1 VREAYSLYVERAIE
15 DANEADGPLS
25 AACCGGILDLAMT
38 KDAAEKIEALR
49 EAIHRHNYLYY
60 VEDRPEISDAEYDRL
75 LRELRALETAHP
87 ELITSDS
94 PTQGVGG
101 QVGPA
106 FAPVEHKGPMLSLDN
121 ALSADDLR
129 EFEARLRRVLPSADF
144 TYVCEPKIDG
154 LGVALLYTRGRFA
167 RGATRGDGRVG
178 EDITRNLGTIKVIP
192 GALTGE
198 LQRTRSLEVRGEV
211 FMPRE
216 AFAKLNASLEEAG
229 QPTFANPRNAAAGA
243 VRQKDPAI
251 TASRPLDILLYHV
264 SHREPG
270 EFASQWEA
278 LEALK
283 AAGFPVNP
291 RSKRCRDIAAVIAYC
306 ERLEAERDALEYD
319 ADGIV
324 VKVDSLE
331 QQRRLGATAH
341 HPRWAIAFKFAARQA
356 TTRVLDIV
364 INVGKTGALTPT
376 ASLEPVELAGV
387 TVSNVSLHNEDEVA
401 RKDVRIGDTVLIE
414 RAGDVIPYLVQVVT
428 SRRLRG
434 ARPFHMPR
442 TCPACGAPAERPEGE
457 AIWRCTNVACPA
469 QLKERLFHWGGR
481 RAMDI
486 EHLGEIVINQL
497 VDREMVRDF
506 GDLYELD
513 IEQLAGLE
521 RMAEKSATNLAEA
534 IQASKGRGLSR
545 VLNGLGIRMVGERA
559 AQLLAARFGSMERLE
574 KATED
579 EINEIPGIGPKIA
592 ESVRHFFQDERN
604 RKIVR
609 HLREVGLDLSE
620 KGVSDK
626 PGPLTGKTLVLTG
639 GLRGMTR
646 DEAKDTILRLGGR
659 VTGTV
664 SRKTDY
670 IVVGED
676 PGSKAD
682 DAARLG
688 VTVLDEAQFLSLIGR
703 SQ

>member
-1 VREAYSLYVERAIE
+1 
-15 DANEADGPLS
+15 
-25 AACCGGILDLAMT
+25 MT
-38 KDAAEKIEALR
+38 KPKDAAKKIEALR

-75 LRELRALETAHP
+75 LRELRALEEAHP
-87 ELITSDS
+87 ELITPDS

-101 QVGPA
+101 RVGPA
-106 FAPVEHKGPMLSLDN
+106 FAPVEHLVAMLSLDN
-121 ALSADDLR
+121 AMSPDDLR
-129 EFEARLRRVLPSADF
+129 EFEGRIGRALPQAKFDF
-144 TYVCEPKIDG
+144 VCEPKIDG
-154 LGVALLYTRGRFA
+154 LGVALLYERGRFT

-178 EDITRNLGTIKVIP
+178 EDITQNLRTIKAIP
-192 GALTGE
+192 SILHGPLKNAM
-198 LQRTRSLEVRGEV
+198 RLEVRGEV
-211 FMPRE
+211 YMPRE
-216 AFAKLNASLEEAG
+216 AFARLNARLEEAG
-229 QPTFANPRNAAAGA
+229 EPTFANPRNAAAGA

-251 TASRPLDILLYHV
+251 TATRPLEIILYHV
-264 SHREPG
+264 SVLEPAL
-270 EFASQWEA
+270 FDSHWER
-278 LEALK
+278 LETLRK
-283 AAGFPVNP
+283 SGFTVNP
-291 RSKRCRDIAAVIAYC
+291 RSKRCPDIDAVVAYC
-306 ERLEAERDALEYD
+306 RRLEAERDELDYD
-319 ADGIV
+319 ADGAV
-324 VKVDSLE
+324 VKVNDLE

-356 TTRVLDIV
+356 TTRVIGIT

-376 ASLEPVELAGV
+376 GQLEPVELAGV
-387 TVSNVSLHNEDEVA
+387 TVSNVSLHNEDEVR
-401 RKDVRIGDTVLIE
+401 RKDVRVGDTVLIE

-428 SRRLRG
+428 SKRPRD

-442 TCPACGAPAERPEGE
+442 TCPVCGAPAERPEGE

-469 QLKERLFHWGGR
+469 QLKERLFHWGSR

-486 EHLGEIVINQL
+486 EHLGEVVIDQL
-497 VDREMVRDF
+497 VDRELVADF

-513 IEQLAGLE
+513 VLQLAGLE
-521 RMAEKSATNLAEA
+521 RMAEKSATNLVEA

-559 AQLLAARFGSMERLE
+559 SQLLAARFGSMERLE

-579 EINEIPGIGPKIA
+579 DINEISGIGPKIA
-592 ESVRHFFQDERN
+592 RSIARFFLEDRN
-604 RKIVR
+604 RKIIR
-609 HLREVGLDLSE
+609 HLREVGVDLRE

-646 DEAKDTILRLGGR
+646 DEAKDAILRLGGR

-670 IVVGED
+670 VIAGED
-676 PGSKAD
+676 PGGKAD
-682 DAARLG
+682 DAKRLG

>member
-1 VREAYSLYVERAIE
+1 MMK
-15 DANEADGPLS
+15 P
-25 AACCGGILDLAMT
+25 

-75 LRELRALETAHP
+75 LRELRALESAHP
-87 ELITSDS
+87 ELITPDS

-101 QVGPA
+101 RVGPA
-106 FAPVEHKGPMLSLDN
+106 FAPVEHLVAMLSLDN
-121 ALSADDLR
+121 ATSPDELR
-129 EFEARLRRVLPSADF
+129 EFEARIRRALPQAKLDF
-144 TYVCEPKIDG
+144 VCEPKIDG
-154 LGVALLYTRGRFA
+154 LGVALLYERGRFT

-178 EDITRNLGTIKVIP
+178 EDITQNLRTIEAIP
-192 GALTGE
+192 STLHGPLKDAK
-198 LQRTRSLEVRGEV
+198 RLEVRGEV
-211 FMPRE
+211 YMPRG
-216 AFAKLNASLEEAG
+216 AFARLNATLEEAG
-229 QPTFANPRNAAAGA
+229 ETTFANPRNAAAGA

-251 TASRPLDILLYHV
+251 TATRPLEIFLYHV
-264 SHREPG
+264 SFLEPVL
-270 EFASQWEA
+270 FDSHWEQ
-278 LEALK
+278 LQALK
-283 AAGFPVNP
+283 KSGFLVNP
-291 RSKRCRDIAAVIAYC
+291 RSERCRDIDAVIAYC
-306 ERLEAERDALEYD
+306 RRLEGERDGLEYD
-319 ADGIV
+319 ADGAV
-324 VKVDSLE
+324 VKANDLE

-356 TTRVLDIV
+356 TTRVMGIT

-376 ASLEPVELAGV
+376 AQLEPVELAGV
-387 TVSNVSLHNEDEVA
+387 TVSNVSLHNEDEVR

-428 SRRLRG
+428 SKRPRD
-434 ARPFHMPR
+434 AQPFHMPHK
-442 TCPACGAPAERPEGE
+442 CPVCGAPAERPEGE

-469 QLKERLFHWGGR
+469 QLKERLFHWGSR

-486 EHLGEIVINQL
+486 EHLGEVVIDQL

-506 GDLYELD
+506 ADLYELD
-513 IEQLAGLE
+513 VEQLAGLE
-521 RMAEKSATNLAEA
+521 RMAEKSATNLVEA
-534 IQASKGRGLSR
+534 IKASKGRGLSR

-574 KATED
+574 KASAD
-579 EINEIPGIGPKIA
+579 DINEIPGIGPKIA
-592 ESVRHFFQDERN
+592 ESVARFFHEERN
-604 RKIVR
+604 RKIIR
-609 HLREVGLDLSE
+609 RLREVGLDVTE

-639 GLRGMTR
+639 GLRAMTR
-646 DEAKDTILRLGGR
+646 DEAKDAILRLGGR

-670 IVVGED
+670 VIVGED

-682 DAARLG
+682 DAKRLG

-703 SQ
+703 RQ